1 MEYYSETYMNIEHRV
16 NSPLFCNDRY
26 LKKEKKELVL
36 LPNLKLKENKIY
48 FTLKN
53 QLKLFIKK
61 KNSFISDFLIDNIT
75 MYGKTTYN
83 NILVN
88 YDIINEERENGLK
101 IKIMYDE
108 NDFLYKIDI
117 KKIAK
122 SIEGDILGI
131 IDNSCNQYNTTE
143 NNRNNSPLIS
153 KYKENSMQYDSYS
166 DTDSIS
172 YQEESYE
179 DNNDYDYDY
188 DDEVD
193 DYDNR

>member
-1 MEYYSETYMNIEHRV
+1 MEYYTELSKSTNVENRV
-16 NSPLFCNDRY
+16 NSPLYCNDRY
-26 LKKEKKELVL
+26 SKNEIVL

-53 QLKLFIKK
+53 QLKIFIKK
-61 KNSFISDFLIDNIT
+61 KNSFINNFLIDT
-75 MYGKTTYN
+75 SSMYGTKTYN

-88 YDIINEERENGLK
+88 YDIINEEREYGLK

-108 NDFLYKIDI
+108 NDVLYKLDI

-131 IDNSCNQYNTTE
+131 IYNSSNQNNTTE
-143 NNRNNSPLIS
+143 NNRSNSPLFS

-166 DTDSIS
+166 DTDSMS

-179 DNNDYDYDY
+179 DNNDYDDNNYYED
-188 DDEVD
+188 D

>member
-1 MEYYSETYMNIEHRV
+1 MEYYTETETTMSVENRV
-16 NSPLFCNDRY
+16 NSPLFCKN
-26 LKKEKKELVL
+26 ETVL

-53 QLKLFIKK
+53 QLKISINK
-61 KNSFISDFLIDNIT
+61 KNTFINNFFIDNVSL
-75 MYGKTTYN
+75 YGKTNYN

-88 YDIINEERENGLK
+88 YNIINEEREYGLK

-108 NDFLYKIDI
+108 NDFLYKLDI

-131 IDNSCNQYNTTE
+131 IDYSNNQYNTTE
-143 NNRNNSPLIS
+143 NNRSNSPLFS
-153 KYKENSMQYDSYS
+153 KQKENSMHYDSYS

-179 DNNDYDYDY
+179 DNNDYDDNNY
-188 DDEVD
+188 DEVD

>member
-1 MEYYSETYMNIEHRV
+1 MEYYTETKTTMSVENRV
-16 NSPLFCNDRY
+16 NSLLFCKN
-26 LKKEKKELVL
+26 ETVL

-53 QLKLFIKK
+53 QLKISIKK
-61 KNSFISDFLIDNIT
+61 KNTFINNFLIDNVSL
-75 MYGKTTYN
+75 YGKTNYN

-88 YDIINEERENGLK
+88 YDIINEEHENGLK

-108 NDFLYKIDI
+108 NDFLYKLDI

-131 IDNSCNQYNTTE
+131 IDYISNQYNTVE
-143 NNRNNSPLIS
+143 NNRSNSPLFS
-153 KYKENSMQYDSYS
+153 KQKENNVHYDSYS

-172 YQEESYE
+172 YQEESYQ
-179 DNNDYDYDY
+179 DNNDYDDNNYD
-188 DDEVD
+188 E
-193 DYDNR
+193 DYDNY